1 MPIKFLKVLGMNL
14 LSARRKDAKMKKGKQ
29 NRYAKQCGVSVV
41 SGMVFKQKRKRD
53 KGVGLCPDT
62 LTRRS

>member
-1 MPIKFLKVLGMNL
+1 MNL
-14 LSARRKDAKMKKGKQ
+14 LSARRKDTKMKKGKQ